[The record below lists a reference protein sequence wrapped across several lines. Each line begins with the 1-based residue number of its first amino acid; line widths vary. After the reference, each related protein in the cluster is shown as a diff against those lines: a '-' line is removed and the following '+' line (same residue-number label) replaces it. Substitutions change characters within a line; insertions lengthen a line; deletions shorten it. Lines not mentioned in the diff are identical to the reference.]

1 MEMNNSYSKDSE
13 KEFVDFTDIK
23 VRFSEI
29 DSLDILWHGNYIKY
43 FEDGREAFGEK
54 YGLTHSNIRE
64 HGYFAPVTK
73 LELEYKNYVKHGTL
87 LELETTFHFIRSAKI
102 IFSYNIRKKNSQET
116 VCVGKSEQVFVNAQ
130 TFQLAFSKPLFY
142 RKWETKF
149 LTINK

>member
-1 MEMNNSYSKDSE
+1 MSNSYSKDKR

-29 DSLDILWHGNYIKY
+29 DSLGILWHGNYVQY

-54 YGLTHSNIRE
+54 YGLTYSNIRT

-73 LELEYKNYVKHGTL
+73 LELDYKKYVRQGTL
-87 LELETTFHFIRSAKI
+87 LELETIFHYIKSAKI
-102 IFSYNIRKKNSQET
+102 IFSYNIRKKNTRDT
-116 VCVGKSEQVFVNAQ
+116 VCIGKSEQVFVDAQ
-130 TFQLAFSKPLFY
+130 TFQLAFSKPPFY

-149 LTINK
+149 LTNNK